1 MSNKALAIVGMV
13 VIVFVV
19 GLIYLFYT
27 MKLITEVQ
35 DNDLFV
41 QFFPLSQ
48 QVISFDSVRR
58 CEVRIYN
65 PIKEYCGWVIR
76 YSKRGKAYNVSGN
89 RGVEIEFH
97 SGKPLLIGS
106 QKPEELEK
114 AINMRI

>member
-1 MSNKALAIVGMV
+1 
-13 VIVFVV
+13 
-19 GLIYLFYT
+19 
-27 MKLITEVQ
+27 MKLITEIR
-35 DNDLFV
+35 DDDLFV

-48 QVISFDSVRR
+48 QVISFESVRR

-65 PIKEYCGWVIR
+65 PIKEYGGWGIR
-76 YSKRGKAYNVSGN
+76 YGKMGKAYNVSGN
-89 RGVEIEFH
+89 RGVKIEFH